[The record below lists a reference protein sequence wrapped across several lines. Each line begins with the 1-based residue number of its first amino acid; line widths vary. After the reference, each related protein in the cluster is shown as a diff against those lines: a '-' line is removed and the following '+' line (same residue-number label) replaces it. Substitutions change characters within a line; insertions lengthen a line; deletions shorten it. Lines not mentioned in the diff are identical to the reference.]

1 MDFTHAD
8 DMLPVTV
15 LDALRLGERPGDA
28 VVLPSWVPRW
38 EAVAEAYLAEVGQR
52 SGSTRTPGEY
62 RRYLARF
69 LVGMADPAAA
79 TPAQVHAFAY
89 GPGPS
94 GRVPSPS
101 TVGVRLAALRGF
113 YDFARRMRLLERN
126 PADDVK
132 RPRNP
137 DPTPRGLTADEL
149 KHLLAQTPA
158 TPSGAR
164 DRAIM
169 VTAVLTGLRR
179 TEVLGLR
186 AGDLEHRAGA
196 TYYRARTKGGT
207 LRLRELPAP
216 ALRAITA
223 ALELAG
229 TPLEEM
235 PTDMSLF
242 AISSHG
248 FYKNLKAYADRAGL
262 AHVTP
267 HVLRHSAAKLR
278 RDAGASIEE
287 VGTFLGH
294 RSLHTTSR
302 YLARLEGERDT
313 GWQRVAAALGV

>member
-1 MDFTHAD
+1 MDTTFVDEASSISGGLGGYLGSTTASPMH
-8 DMLPVTV
+8 LP
-15 LDALRLGERPGDA
+15 RWDA
-28 VVLPSWVPRW
+28 VAL
-38 EAVAEAYLAEVGQR
+38 AYLAEVEQR
-52 SGSTRTPGEY
+52 TGSVRTPGEY
-62 RRYLARF
+62 GRYLARF
-69 LVGMADPAAA
+69 LAGVDDPAAA

-94 GRVPSPS
+94 GRAPSPS

-113 YDFARRMRLLERN
+113 FDFVRRMRLMDRN

-132 RPRNP
+132 RPRNA

-149 KHLLAQTPA
+149 RALLAQTPP

-164 DRAIM
+164 DRAII

-179 TEVLGLR
+179 NEVLGLR
-186 AGDLEHRAGA
+186 AGDLERRGGA
-196 TYYRARTKGGT
+196 TYYHVRTKGGT
-207 LRLRELPAP
+207 QRFRELPPP
-216 ALRAITA
+216 AVQVICA
-223 ALELAG
+223 ALEAQG
-229 TPLEEM
+229 TSLEAM
-235 PTDMSLF
+235 PADMSLF

-248 FYKNLKAYADRAGL
+248 FYKNLKAYAARAGL
-262 AHVTP
+262 TGVTP

-278 RDAGASIEE
+278 RDAGATIED

-313 GWQRVAAALGV
+313 GWYGVAAALGVE